1 MKNTNRTNK
10 KSKLKYCI
18 VINYLFCRNS
28 NNSVN
33 TVKINQMMKSMKTIL
48 EEHELIQQK
57 K

>member
-1 MKNTNRTNK
+1 MKNKTPHEKN
-10 KSKLKYCI
+10 SKLKYCI